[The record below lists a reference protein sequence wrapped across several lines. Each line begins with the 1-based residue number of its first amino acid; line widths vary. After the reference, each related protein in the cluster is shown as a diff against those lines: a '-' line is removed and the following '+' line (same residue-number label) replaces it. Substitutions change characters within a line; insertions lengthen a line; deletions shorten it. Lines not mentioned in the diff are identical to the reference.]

1 MPCRPDEEDM
11 QLHAAKSR
19 GSIPSTPPENDGA
32 RHAESDDDGVSTE
45 DDVDTDFEQEYNKPL
60 KVISNQKVWH

>member
-1 MPCRPDEEDM
+1 M
-11 QLHAAKSR
+11 QLHSAVS
-19 GSIPSTPPENDGA
+19 STTFPSTPPENDGA

-60 KVISNQKVWH
+60 KVISNKKAWH

>member
-11 QLHAAKSR
+11 QLHAAVSR

-45 DDVDTDFEQEYNKPL
+45 DDDDAELELP
-60 KVISNQKVWH
+60 QKKRRKRVLLD